1 MSGEEDTVFNPN
13 GATTRGMIVK
23 TLYNMEKE
31 PAVSS
36 AAVFSDV
43 VSGKWYSD
51 AVSWA
56 AENEIVTGYDDGS
69 FRPEN
74 SITRQELAAI
84 LYRYAEYKKYD
95 VTGKAELSA
104 YADANAVSDF
114 AKGAVEWSVKADL
127 ISGIESDGVTV
138 LAPANGATRAQL
150 ATILMRFNQSF
161 AASEGETK

>member
-1 MSGEEDTVFNPN
+1 
-13 GATTRGMIVK
+13 MIVK

-43 VSGKWYSD
+43 AAGKWYSD

-56 AENEIVTGYDDGS
+56 AENEIVKGYDDGS
-69 FRPEN
+69 FRPES

-95 VTGKAELSA
+95 VTGRTELAA
-104 YADANAVSDF
+104 YADADAVSGFFKD
-114 AKGAVEWSVKADL
+114 AVEWSVKQT
-127 ISGIESDGVTV
+127 S
-138 LAPANGATRAQL
+138 
-150 ATILMRFNQSF
+150 
-161 AASEGETK
+161 